1 MPAEHIALCDPY
13 IWEDPRYIFRSLWIS
28 RQHDRSRG
36 PCASEL
42 VNNIFV
48 IFVVAAL
55 AGALITSFTQYKSA
69 TLVTLLLAT
78 LYLIPVFIELRKVST
93 FRRVLETRQTEQTEG
108 FASEKPTEGGFNAT
122 GVAPAPTQ
130 EEPYKGNPNPF
141 GNVLVSDLKYSP
153 DGLRPDVT
161 STESRIALDD
171 LFRVQW
177 YSDPTDVFGKSQ
189 SQRQF
194 VTQPSTTVPNDQKS
208 YQEWLYKIPGKTCKE
223 GNAEACMYNNS
234 GSPIPWL
241 N

>member
-13 IWEDPRYIFRSLWIS
+13 IWEDPRYIFRSLWLS

-48 IFVVAAL
+48 VFIVATL
-55 AGALITSFTQYKSA
+55 TGAIITSFTQYKSA

-93 FRRVLETRQTEQTEG
+93 FRRVLETRQTDQTEG
-108 FASEKPTEGGFNAT
+108 FTAEQPTKGGFNAT
-122 GVAPAPTQ
+122 GVAPAPSQQ
-130 EEPYKGNPNPF
+130 EPCKGNPNPF

-153 DGLRPDVT
+153 DGLNTDVT
-161 STESRIALDD
+161 STESKIALDD

-194 VTQPSTTVPNDQKS
+194 VTQPSRTVPNDQKS

-223 GNAEACMYNNS
+223 GNAEACLYNKS

>member
-1 MPAEHIALCDPY
+1 
-13 IWEDPRYIFRSLWIS
+13 
-28 RQHDRSRG
+28 
-36 PCASEL
+36 

>member
-93 FRRVLETRQTEQTEG
+93 FRRVLETRQTDQTEG

>member
-13 IWEDPRYIFRSLWIS
+13 IWEDPRYIFRSLWLS

-48 IFVVAAL
+48 VFIVAAL
-55 AGALITSFTQYKSA
+55 TGTIITSFTQYKSA

-78 LYLIPVFIELRKVST
+78 LYLIPVFIDLRKVST
-93 FRRVLETRQTEQTEG
+93 FRRVLETRQTEG
-108 FASEKPTEGGFNAT
+108 FTAEQPTKGGFNAT

-130 EEPYKGNPNPF
+130 EPCKGNPNPF

-153 DGLRPDVT
+153 DGLKTDVT
-161 STESRIALDD
+161 STESKIALDD

-223 GNAEACMYNNS
+223 GNAEACLYNKS

>member
-13 IWEDPRYIFRSLWIS
+13 IWEDPRYIFRSLWLT

-48 IFVVAAL
+48 VYIVAAL
-55 AGALITSFTQYKSA
+55 LGTIITSFTQFQSA
-69 TLVTLLLAT
+69 TLITLLLAT
-78 LYLIPVFIELRKVST
+78 IYLIPIFLQLQKVSN
-93 FRRVLETRQTEQTEG
+93 FR
-108 FASEKPTEGGFNAT
+108 EKVEAFTAEPPTKGGFNAT

-130 EEPYKGNPNPF
+130 EPCKGNPNPF

-153 DGLRPDVT
+153 DGLKTIFNDVT
-161 STESRIALDD
+161 STESKIAMDD

-223 GNAEACMYNNS
+223 GNAAACMYNRS

>member
-1 MPAEHIALCDPY
+1 
-13 IWEDPRYIFRSLWIS
+13 
-28 RQHDRSRG
+28 
-36 PCASEL
+36 

-48 IFVVAAL
+48 VFIVAAL
-55 AGALITSFTQYKSA
+55 AGTIITSFTQYKSA

-93 FRRVLETRQTEQTEG
+93 FRRKLETEQTEG
-108 FASEKPTEGGFNAT
+108 FTAEKPTAGGFNAT

-130 EEPYKGNPNPF
+130 EPCKGNPNPF

-153 DGLRPDVT
+153 DGLKTVFNDIT
-161 STESRIALDD
+161 STESKIALDD

-223 GNAEACMYNNS
+223 GNAEACMYNRS